1 MSPKH
6 GSDDFCSLGPTASQG
21 SQSEDGATPGQRE
34 GARIYGK
41 EDCPHTKRARAA
53 LPRARFVDVLAD
65 PAALEEM
72 LGFSGGMR
80 RIPVIVHGDG
90 HSAAVEIGFKRGA

>member
-1 MSPKH
+1 MDPEHGGGISPSPGH
-6 GSDDFCSLGPTASQG
+6 AGQG
-21 SQSEDGATPGQRE
+21 E

-41 EDCPHTKRARAA
+41 EDCPHTRRARAA

-65 PAALEEM
+65 PAALQEM
-72 LGFSGGMR
+72 LRFSGGVR

-90 HSAAVEIGFKRGA
+90 PGAVAEIGFKRGA